1 MDESTLIELTK
12 CFYMLT
18 KCHDGTFLKFWS
30 EGGTI
35 RFHLSNNNVRRTNFQ
50 HSSFRQPTF
59 SQQSTSTPNQKL
71 GERVE
76 DKRVLNGEKNED
88 KDHPL
93 NDVDEQSDQK
103 QPDEKNE
110 DREPKDH
117 PLNGEQ
123 PDGKQTENESD
134 KSLAI
139 VNQYGYPDKGRF
151 ERAIFSYCSGEQGTQ
166 FIGRSISYVQCCSLC
181 RIHADNS
188 LKYVCFCDE
197 HRGSGW
203 HEWSTECHKIEPG
216 YDHYHYT
223 GKKIGKFY
231 VKT

>member
-1 MDESTLIELTK
+1 MDVK
-12 CFYMLT
+12 QMLNDE
-18 KCHDGTFLKFWS
+18 KG
-30 EGGTI
+30 
-35 RFHLSNNNVRRTNFQ
+35 
-50 HSSFRQPTF
+50 
-59 SQQSTSTPNQKL
+59 
-71 GERVE
+71 
-76 DKRVLNGEKNED
+76 VLNED
-88 KDHPL
+88 K
-93 NDVDEQSDQK
+93 
-103 QPDEKNE
+103 
-110 DREPKDH
+110 EPE
-117 PLNGEQ
+117 EQ
-123 PDGKQTENESD
+123 PQDDLEKEDDKQTENVRENVTLQDSSVNDRSCESD
-134 KSLAI
+134 KSLAN

-151 ERAIFSYCSGEQGTQ
+151 ERAIFSYCSKQQGTQ

>member
-59 SQQSTSTPNQKL
+59 SQQSTSTPNLKL
-71 GERVE
+71 GERL
-76 DKRVLNGEKNED
+76 DDQGVLNDEKNED

-93 NDVDEQSDQK
+93 NDVNELKDEK

-110 DREPKDH
+110 DKEPKDH

-123 PDGKQTENESD
+123 PDRKQTEDKSD
-134 KSLAI
+134 KSLVN
-139 VNQYGYPDKGRF
+139 VNQYGYPDKGHF
-151 ERAIFSYCSGEQGTQ
+151 EWAIFSYCWGTHSGMNA
-166 FIGRSISYVQCCSLC
+166 YCCSLC
-181 RIHADNS
+181 KIHAPNNG
-188 LKYVCFCDE
+188 LKYFCST

-203 HEWSTECHKIEPG
+203 HEWTTECEKSYPNIILTGG
-216 YDHYHYT
+216 Y
-223 GKKIGKFY
+223 
-231 VKT
+231 